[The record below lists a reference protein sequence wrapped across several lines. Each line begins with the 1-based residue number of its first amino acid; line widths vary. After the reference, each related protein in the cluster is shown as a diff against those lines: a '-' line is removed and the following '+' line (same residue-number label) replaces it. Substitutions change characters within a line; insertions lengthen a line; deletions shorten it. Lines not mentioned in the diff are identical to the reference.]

1 MPLSSPPSAIHAP
14 NFLMQIT
21 ILVGTV
27 NGNASSVA
35 QALQFCA
42 DDIGATIDVLP
53 MDGLTITALDA
64 PGAFIICTSTTGV
77 GDVPPN
83 AAGLLH
89 SLDAE
94 AKYLGHVRY
103 GLVAL
108 GDSSYGD
115 SFLGGGKQF
124 DAKLQDLGARRI
136 GDICVLDAMETVQP
150 EDDAVEWLKAWAVQ
164 LATLT

>member
-1 MPLSSPPSAIHAP
+1 
-14 NFLMQIT
+14 MQIT

-42 DDIGATIDVLP
+42 DDIDATIDILP
-53 MDGLTITALDA
+53 MDGLTINAFDA
-64 PGAFIICTSTTGV
+64 PGVFIVCTSTTGV

-83 AAGLLH
+83 AAGLLN
-89 SLDAE
+89 SLDTE
-94 AKYLGHVRY
+94 AKFLGHVRY

-124 DAKLQDLGARRI
+124 DAKLQDLGARRV
-136 GDICVLDAMETVQP
+136 GDICEIDAMETMQP
-150 EDDAVEWLKAWAVQ
+150 EEDAVEWLKTWAVQ

>member
-1 MPLSSPPSAIHAP
+1 
-14 NFLMQIT
+14 MQIT

-27 NGNASSVA
+27 NGNAQSVA
-35 QALQFCA
+35 EALQFCA

-53 MDGLTITALDA
+53 MDGLDITVFDT
-64 PGAFIICTSTTGV
+64 PGTFIICTSTTGA
-77 GDVPPN
+77 GDVPGN
-83 AAGLLH
+83 AVGLLN
-89 SLDAE
+89 SLDAQ

-124 DAKLQDLGARRI
+124 DAKLQDLGARKM
-136 GDICVLDAMETVQP
+136 GDICVLDAMETMTP
-150 EDDAVEWLKAWAVQ
+150 EDDAVAWFQGWAVEW
-164 LATLT
+164 ATLK

>member
-1 MPLSSPPSAIHAP
+1 MH
-14 NFLMQIT
+14 IT

-27 NGNASSVA
+27 NGNAQSVA
-35 QALQFCA
+35 EALQFCA

-53 MDGLTITALDA
+53 MDGLDITVFDTS
-64 PGAFIICTSTTGV
+64 GTFIICTSTTGA
-77 GDVPPN
+77 GDVPGN
-83 AAGLLH
+83 AVGLLN
-89 SLDAE
+89 SLDAQ

-124 DAKLQDLGARRI
+124 DAKLQDLGARKM
-136 GDICVLDAMETVQP
+136 GDICVLDAMETMTP
-150 EDDAVEWLKAWAVQ
+150 EDDAVVWLQSWAVEW
-164 LATLT
+164 ATLK

>member
-1 MPLSSPPSAIHAP
+1 
-14 NFLMQIT
+14 MQIT
-21 ILVGTV
+21 ILVGTMH
-27 NGNASSVA
+27 GNASSVA

-53 MDGLTITALDA
+53 MDGLDITVFDQ
-64 PGAFIICTSTTGV
+64 PGTFIICTSTTGV
-77 GDVPPN
+77 GDVPDN
-83 AAGLLH
+83 AQALFH
-89 SLDAE
+89 SLDAQ

-124 DAKLQDLGARRI
+124 DERLRDLGAQRV
-136 GDICVLDAMETVQP
+136 GEICVLDAMETSQP
-150 EDDAVEWLKAWAVQ
+150 EDDAVAWLRAWAVQ
-164 LATLT
+164 LATAA

>member
-1 MPLSSPPSAIHAP
+1 
-14 NFLMQIT
+14 MQIT

-27 NGNASSVA
+27 NGNAQNVA
-35 QALQFCA
+35 EALQFCA

-53 MDGLTITALDA
+53 MDDLDITVFDT
-64 PGAFIICTSTTGV
+64 PGTFIICTSTTGA
-77 GDVPPN
+77 GDVPGN
-83 AAGLLH
+83 AVGLLN
-89 SLDAE
+89 SLDAQ

-124 DAKLQDLGARRI
+124 DAKLQDLGARKV
-136 GDICVLDAMETVQP
+136 GEICVLDAMETMTL
-150 EDDAVEWLKAWAVQ
+150 EDDAVAWLQSWAVEW
-164 LATLT
+164 ATLK

>member
-1 MPLSSPPSAIHAP
+1 
-14 NFLMQIT
+14 MQIT

-27 NGNASSVA
+27 NGNAQSVA
-35 QALQFCA
+35 EALQFCA

-53 MDGLTITALDA
+53 MDGLDITVFDT
-64 PGAFIICTSTTGV
+64 PGTFIICTSTTGA
-77 GDVPPN
+77 GDVPSN
-83 AAGLLH
+83 AVGLLN
-89 SLDAE
+89 SLDAQ

-124 DAKLQDLGARRI
+124 DAKLQDLGAHKM
-136 GDICVLDAMETVQP
+136 GEICVLDAMETMTP
-150 EDDAVEWLKAWAVQ
+150 EDDAVAWFHGWAVEW
-164 LATLT
+164 ATLK